1 MNENKQSKNTS
12 IIQKIKKMGT
22 TDPTKILGYSAA
34 QEG

>member
-22 TDPTKILGYSAA
+22 TDPTKNLGYSAA